1 MKVKLRW
8 FVTGNLS
15 VIDEADDIL
24 NAHTTVLE
32 LKGLIQGRFGFPPKE
47 LALIQKHLLDN
58 HITMGELGITSSDS
72 DVVLTTHVIR
82 AQAKLE
88 KRNSIAGD
96 IAPAVEEE
104 EGDDDD
110 LQEFT
115 HDDYILAMRMLGR
128 DVPVTGDRLK
138 QVRENAPRSRP
149 TFVPSAAAPP
159 PPPPSDAPDNTVA
172 PAAEEYHPRNTEV
185 HRIFRDMRHGM
196 RMENVDK
203 TFQLEYPGV
212 EEPFSYWDM
221 RLPENERYQ
230 GRCSLNEVCF
240 ELFFFGEFKHIK
252 DHDKF
257 CALVQRVLEVKA
269 GVRARLPL
277 PIREAGCMYPLVA
290 VPVIM
295 TEMEGN
301 ILGGLLFEEFGTA
314 TGLSH
319 SSHKE
324 DAGAVAGKPSA
335 CGQQ

>member
-172 PAAEEYHPRNTEV
+172 PAEEYHPRNTEV

-212 EEPFSYWDM
+212 EEPFSYWD
-221 RLPENERYQ
+221 
-230 GRCSLNEVCF
+230 
-240 ELFFFGEFKHIK
+240 I
-252 DHDKF
+252 
-257 CALVQRVLEVKA
+257 EVKA

>member
-47 LALIQKHLLDN
+47 LALINKHLLDN

-72 DVVLTTHVIR
+72 DTVLTAHVIR

-88 KRNSIAGD
+88 KRNSIAG
-96 IAPAVEEE
+96 AEPEPEEDE
-104 EGDDDD
+104 ADDDD

-128 DVPVTGDRLK
+128 DIPVTGDRLK

-149 TFVPSAAAPP
+149 TFVASAAAPA
-159 PPPPSDAPDNTVA
+159 PPSVA
-172 PAAEEYHPRNTEV
+172 VEGAAQAEEYHPRNTEV

-212 EEPFSYWDM
+212 DEPFSYWDM
-221 RLPENERYQ
+221 RLPEKESYQ

-252 DHDKF
+252 DEAKF
-257 CALVQRVLEVKA
+257 CALVQRLLEVKA
-269 GVRARLPL
+269 GVKARLPL

-295 TEMEGN
+295 TEMEGT

>member
-1 MKVKLRW
+1 MRVKLRW

-15 VIDEADDIL
+15 EIDEADDIL
-24 NAHTTVLE
+24 NAQTTILE

-47 LALIQKHLLDN
+47 LALISKHLLDN
-58 HITMGELGITSSDS
+58 HTTLGEVGVTSSDS
-72 DVVLTTHVIR
+72 DTVLTAHVIR
-82 AQAKLE
+82 SQAKLE
-88 KRNSIAGD
+88 KRNSIGGQSVE
-96 IAPAVEEE
+96 PEVEEP
-104 EGDDDD
+104 DDDD

-149 TFVPSAAAPP
+149 TFVPSVSAAPRE
-159 PPPPSDAPDNTVA
+159 TE
-172 PAAEEYHPRNTEV
+172 AALSGDYNPRNTEV

-196 RMENVDK
+196 RKENVDK
-203 TFQLEYPGV
+203 TFQIEYPGV

-221 RLPENERYQ
+221 RLPEDGRHQ
-230 GRCSLNEVCF
+230 GQCSLNEVCF

-252 DHDKF
+252 DHEKF
-257 CALVQRVLEVKA
+257 CALVQRVLEVKG
-269 GVRARLPL
+269 GVRARMPL

-295 TEMEGN
+295 TEMEGSM
-301 ILGGLLFEEFGTA
+301 LGGLLFEEFGTA
-314 TGLSH
+314 AGLSYQ
-319 SSHKE
+319 SHGE
-324 DAGAVAGKPSA
+324 DAGDVAGKPSA